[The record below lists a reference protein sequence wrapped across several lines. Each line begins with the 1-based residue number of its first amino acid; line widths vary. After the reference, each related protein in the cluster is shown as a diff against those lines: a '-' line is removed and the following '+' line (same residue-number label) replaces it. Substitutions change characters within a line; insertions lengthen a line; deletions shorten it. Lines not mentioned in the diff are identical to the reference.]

1 MLELVIL
8 YGSSNTTF
16 SFGKDFVIFMEKLVL
31 FVYNTSRLFERG
43 VLDENYVNQCWK

>member
-1 MLELVIL
+1 MVVEIL
-8 YGSSNTTF
+8 LF
-16 SFGKDFVIFMEKLVL
+16 LCIFMEKVND